1 VWFLPE
7 NRKIPMTFKTVSL
20 LQEDAIQ
27 KIQTESLRLLQDV
40 GIQVGDPGCLELLV
54 RAGAKVVGDSN
65 VVRLPTPMVLEYVHQ
80 VCGEFDLVDLWGKRL
95 KLPCQKAVAGSR
107 LKMPKYLDYETTTSR
122 QVCRQDMINM
132 ARLSSALPMMGWSLV
147 IDCPASD
154 GQPEVD
160 YPDAMGLA
168 YAITG
173 HTVMTAPTTVEGMQM
188 SIEMAL
194 AASGAD
200 SLDDF
205 TNLMVCV
212 NTTSPLQMASEECKV
227 LRCAVENG
235 VPIDVEPMTVA
246 GASTPFTLAGTLMVE
261 NAEVLYMLCLANVI
275 RPGAKVMASTVG
287 SILNMK
293 TPNLSLAAPESML
306 MASAEAVMTRLH
318 GIPVMRMGGY
328 CDSYYLDVQAGIEK
342 AVFTLIVALSGADLV
357 LMGGPLNNAAHQS
370 CESVVIDSDVW
381 ELVERLTREIQ
392 VNDETLA
399 YETTTQVGIGGSH
412 LETAHTFKWL
422 RSGEHYYGGS
432 YNRSGRAGTEY
443 TMLARAHDRVEGI
456 LGKPFAYAAPEKAV
470 ERIRQY
476 VCDLARDRNVAPP
489 EWPCS

>member
-1 VWFLPE
+1 V
-7 NRKIPMTFKTVSL
+7 TYKTISL
-20 LQEDAIQ
+20 LHEDAIQ
-27 KIQTESLRLLQDV
+27 KIQTESLRLLEDV

-65 VVRLPTPMVLEYVHQ
+65 VVHLPTPMVLEHARQ
-80 VCGEFDLVDLWGKRL
+80 VCGEYDLVDLWGNRL
-95 KLPCQKAVAGSR
+95 KLPCPKAVAGSR
-107 LKMPKYLDYETTTSR
+107 LKMPKYLDYEATTSR
-122 QVCRQDMINM
+122 QVQRQDMINL
-132 ARLSSALPMMGWSLV
+132 ARLSSALPMMDWSLV
-147 IDCPASD
+147 IDCPSSD
-154 GQPEVD
+154 GQPELD
-160 YPDAMGLA
+160 YPDAIGLA

-173 HTVMTAPTTVEGMQM
+173 HTVMTAPTTVEGMKM

-212 NTTSPLQMASEECKV
+212 NTTSPLQMAAEECKV

-293 TPNLSLAAPESML
+293 APNLSLAAPEAML
-306 MASAEAVMTRLH
+306 MASAEAAMTRLH

-370 CESVVIDSDVW
+370 CESVIIDHDVW
-381 ELVERLTREIQ
+381 EIVERLTREIQ
-392 VNDETLA
+392 VDDETLA
-399 YETTTQVGIGGSH
+399 YETAVQVGIGGSH
-412 LETAHTFKWL
+412 LETGHTFKWL

-443 TMLARAHDRVEGI
+443 TMLARAHERSEAI
-456 LGKPFAYAAPEKAV
+456 LGKPFTYAAPEKAV

-476 VCDLARDRNVAPP
+476 VCDLARDRNVEPP
-489 EWPCS
+489 EWPSI

>member
-1 VWFLPE
+1 
-7 NRKIPMTFKTVSL
+7 MTYKTISL
-20 LQEDAIQ
+20 LHEDAIQ
-27 KIQTESLRLLQDV
+27 KIQTESLRLLEDV

-65 VVRLPTPMVLEYVHQ
+65 VVRLPTPMVLEHVRQ
-80 VCGEFDLVDLWGKRL
+80 VCGEYDLVDLWGKRL
-95 KLPCQKAVAGSR
+95 KLPCPKAVAGSR
-107 LKMPKYLDYETTTSR
+107 LKMPKYLDYEATTSR
-122 QVCRQDMINM
+122 QVQRQDMINL
-132 ARLSSALPMMGWSLV
+132 ARLSSALPKMDYSII
-147 IDCPASD
+147 IDCPTSD
-154 GQPEVD
+154 GHPELD

-173 HTVMTAPTTVEGMQM
+173 HTVMTAPTTLEGMEM
-188 SIEMAL
+188 SIELAL

-200 SLDDF
+200 SLDEF
-205 TNLMVCV
+205 TNLFVCV
-212 NTTSPLQMASEECKV
+212 NTTSPLQMAAEECKV

-293 TPNLSLAAPESML
+293 APNLSLAAPEAML
-306 MASAEAVMTRLH
+306 MASAEAAMTRLH

-357 LMGGPLNNAAHQS
+357 LMGGPLSNAAHQC
-370 CESVVIDSDVW
+370 CESVIIDHDVW
-381 ELVERLTREIQ
+381 EIVERLTREIQ
-392 VNDETLA
+392 VDDETLA
-399 YETTTQVGIGGSH
+399 YETAVQVGIGGSH
-412 LETAHTFKWL
+412 LETGHTFKWL

-443 TMLARAHDRVEGI
+443 TMLARAHERSEAI
-456 LGKPFAYAAPEKAV
+456 LGKPFTFAAPEKAV
-470 ERIRQY
+470 ERICQY
-476 VCDLARDRNVAPP
+476 VCDLARDRNVEPP
-489 EWPCS
+489 EWPSI